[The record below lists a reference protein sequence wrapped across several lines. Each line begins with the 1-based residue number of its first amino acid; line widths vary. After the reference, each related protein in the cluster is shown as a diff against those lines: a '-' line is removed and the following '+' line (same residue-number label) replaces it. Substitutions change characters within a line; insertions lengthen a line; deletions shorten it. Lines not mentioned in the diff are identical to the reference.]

1 MVVVVSGTDEQAI
14 IGVISQRSNK
24 QRVDI
29 MNMFKTMYGKV
40 KSFNFK
46 SSITSI
52 RN

>member
-1 MVVVVSGTDEQAI
+1 MVLVSGTDEQAI
-14 IGVISQRSNK
+14 IGVISQRSNR

-40 KSFNFK
+40 KRYYFFN
-46 SSITSI
+46 SAVTSV